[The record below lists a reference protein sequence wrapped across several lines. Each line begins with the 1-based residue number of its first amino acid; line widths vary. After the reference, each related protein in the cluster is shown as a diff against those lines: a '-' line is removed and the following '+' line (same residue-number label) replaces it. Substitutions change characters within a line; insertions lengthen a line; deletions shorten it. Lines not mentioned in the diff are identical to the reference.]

1 MSENQFF
8 QIDNLD
14 SSSKYDSYDSKAIM
28 TIQNEADINDQQG
41 FTFLQK
47 EYKFIDKSD

>member
-1 MSENQFF
+1 MSEKQFF

-28 TIQNEADINDQQG
+28 TIQIEADINDQQG
-41 FTFLQK
+41 FNFL
-47 EYKFIDKSD
+47 